1 MTLEQRLVDA
11 LHSADG
17 FDPSLDLF
25 TRVERSIDE
34 DRQFRRRRLHATILV
49 LLGMAI
55 VGFSLGLSVRAGF
68 GGRLMIDAA
77 NIAIVHLALSA
88 GIIVALAPAI
98 RRFGRAFLDD
108 VFHLSPETGTRLTLM
123 LDIAYYT
130 AFTGLILID
139 ADSWE
144 LGRVVPLAPA
154 LESLATRLGVLLLAM
169 GVLHAVNIAFL
180 PILGLVHNSI
190 VRRHARGVAA
200 SHAPPETAAAR
211 VADRNA
217 RSIAIGIF
225 LLAVA
230 VGGFIVVALVAG
242 GINL

>member
-25 TRVERSIDE
+25 ARVERSIDE
-34 DRQFRRRRLHATILV
+34 DRQFRRRRLYATILV
-49 LLGMAI
+49 LLGTTI
-55 VGFSLGLSVRAGF
+55 VGSWLGLSVSVGF
-68 GGRLMIDAA
+68 GGRLMIDAVNMA
-77 NIAIVHLALSA
+77 IAHLALSA
-88 GIIVALAPAI
+88 GIIVALAPTI

-123 LDIAYYT
+123 LDIAYYA
-130 AFTGLILID
+130 AFTGLSLID

-154 LESLATRLGVLLLAM
+154 LESLATRLGALLLVM

-190 VRRHARGVAA
+190 VRRHQREIAGAAAPPESARARGVDG
-200 SHAPPETAAAR
+200 SAR
-211 VADRNA
+211 A
-217 RSIAIGIF
+217 IAIALFIA
-225 LLAVA
+225 AVA
-230 VGGFIVVALVAG
+230 LGLAVVALVAG
-242 GINL
+242 GID

>member
-25 TRVERSIDE
+25 ARVERSIDE
-34 DRQFRRRRLHATILV
+34 DRRFRRRRLYATMLV
-49 LLGMAI
+49 LLGTAI
-55 VGFSLGLSVRAGF
+55 VGSSLGLSVRVGF
-68 GGRLMIDAA
+68 AGRLMIDAV
-77 NIAIVHLALSA
+77 NIAIAHLALSA

-154 LESLATRLGVLLLAM
+154 LESLATRLGALLLVM

-190 VRRHARGVAA
+190 VRRHQREIAGAA
-200 SHAPPETAAAR
+200 APPESTRAR
-211 VADRNA
+211 GADGSA
-217 RSIAIGIF
+217 RAIAIALFIA
-225 LLAVA
+225 AVA
-230 VGGFIVVALVAG
+230 LLGLAVVALVAG
-242 GINL
+242 GIG